1 MHGHTFDA
9 SGNVTAEARTGG
21 PYAYTYNAAG
31 RMSQFRING
40 VLQASYQYDAMG
52 RQAIRTLTSP
62 TAITIHSVFD
72 SKGRRI
78 AEYNAGTGALIR
90 EYVWMGGLPG
100 PRRRARA
107 FVGKTVHW
115 TVF

>member
-1 MHGHTFDA
+1 M
-9 SGNVTAEARTGG
+9 TAEARTGG

>member
-1 MHGHTFDA
+1 LSTSNRLTTITLAAGGTRGYTYDA
-9 SGNVTAEARTGG
+9 AGNVTALARTGG

-31 RMSQFRING
+31 RMSEFRING
-40 VLQASYQYDAMG
+40 VLQASYQYDALG

-78 AEYNAGTGALIR
+78 AEYNAGSGALLR
-90 EYVWMGGLPG
+90 EYVWMG
-100 PRRRARA
+100 
-107 FVGKTVHW
+107 
-115 TVF
+115 